1 MPQPISRAT
10 SVLLLSMA
18 FGSAAFAEPS
28 RMQCE
33 IGSVRL
39 TFNDLLAIDRP
50 LAQGQ
55 GRGHLTVLCAGF
67 CPKGCEV
74 RIQVAEEFSS
84 THLLAPRS
92 FKAPP
97 LKLTLYSD
105 EEFRK
110 PLNSYFGSPGA
121 LSTSLHFSAS
131 KEESIQVD
139 IPFFAQLSF
148 PSTPAAG
155 TYQKASS
162 FKILYSIEESHQ
174 MPFGFT
180 PTAQ

>member
-1 MPQPISRAT
+1 MPQPLSRVT
-10 SVLLLSMA
+10 SVLFLSMA

-28 RMQCE
+28 RMQCK
-33 IGSVRL
+33 IDSVSL

-50 LAQGQ
+50 LTQ
-55 GRGHLTVLCAGF
+55 GRGHLTVLCTGF

-84 THLLAPRS
+84 THLLAPKS

-97 LKLTLYSD
+97 VKLTLYSD
-105 EEFRK
+105 EDFRK
-110 PLNSYFGSPGA
+110 PLNSDFDSQNA

-131 KEESIQVD
+131 KEESLQTN

-148 PSTPAAG
+148 STTPAAG
-155 TYQKASS
+155 KYQKTSS
-162 FKILYSIEESHQ
+162 FKISYSIEESHQ
-174 MPFGFT
+174 IPVGFK
-180 PTAQ
+180 PTTQ